1 MRYDC
6 TLSRWSP
13 CRMTWLFLAVP
24 PQAQTALSFLA
35 SLTRSVSLSLRPS
48 IMVTARPHLRVSK
61 RTRILC
67 CSLLISP
74 QTHMSRGSPHI
85 GQISAIA
92 LILSMVWGLF
102 KIFNSLRMYGL
113 ALVVCQV
120 TLDRKSRAIGV
131 VQLFRFWKPGFS
143 HVVMHF
149 FDELHEKSSRPTQA
163 LSASVKALSTMASNN
178 EKIYDT
184 KCVQFPLTW

>member
-35 SLTRSVSLSLRPS
+35 NLTRSVSLSLSPS

-74 QTHMSRGSPHI
+74 QTQMSRGSPHI

-102 KIFNSLRMYGL
+102 KIFNSLRMYRL

-120 TLDRKSRAIGV
+120 TLGRKSRAIGDV
-131 VQLFRFWKPGFS
+131 
-143 HVVMHF
+143 
-149 FDELHEKSSRPTQA
+149 
-163 LSASVKALSTMASNN
+163 
-178 EKIYDT
+178 
-184 KCVQFPLTW
+184 